1 VRMKQAM
8 IVNKRCPLLRVAG
21 WSACASACSQGG
33 AGGVRMSQWS
43 AIGLPL
49 RNQFWPQQ
57 SR

>member
-1 VRMKQAM
+1 MMA
-8 IVNKRCPLLRVAG
+8 NKCSPLLRVGG
-21 WSACASACSQGG
+21 WSACANACSQGG

-43 AIGLPL
+43 AIELPL